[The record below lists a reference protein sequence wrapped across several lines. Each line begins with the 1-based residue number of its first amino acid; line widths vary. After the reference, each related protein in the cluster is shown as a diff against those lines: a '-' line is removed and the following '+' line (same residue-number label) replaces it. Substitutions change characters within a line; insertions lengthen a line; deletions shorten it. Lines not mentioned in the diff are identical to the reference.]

1 MSPNALTI
9 KDFQQRH
16 KNSSKQIKNLRGCL
30 VAFDFDGTLTTS
42 KHRSSWQ
49 SVHEYFGTWE
59 THGVIAL
66 NLFLEGKITY
76 KEFCE
81 ADAYPWINRSE
92 EEYQHALSSIELRE
106 GVPEV
111 IDFFKKNDCK
121 LAIISM
127 GLADIVKRTAQEY
140 QFDYWIANDL
150 IRRNNK
156 LTGEV
161 VINVGMNQKGV
172 ILSSVR
178 EMFNI
183 PTNRTIAI
191 GDASADID
199 MFSTAHL
206 SLAIDPSSDRV
217 SKSAN
222 FVCKTK
228 SLLEIIEYFKG
239 ENI

>member
-1 MSPNALTI
+1 MTI
-9 KDFQQRH
+9 KNFHQRH
-16 KNSSKQIKNLRGCL
+16 KNCSNQIKSLRGCL

-42 KHRSSWQ
+42 KYRSSWQ
-49 SVHEYFGTWE
+49 SVHEYFGTWKS
-59 THGVIAL
+59 HGEIAL
-66 NLFLEGKITY
+66 NLFLEDKITY

-106 GVPEV
+106 GLPEV

-127 GLADIVKRTAQEY
+127 GLADIVKKTAQEY

-156 LTGEV
+156 ITGGV
-161 VINVGMNQKGV
+161 VINVGMHQKGE

-178 EMFNI
+178 EIFKI
-183 PTNRTIAI
+183 PTNHTIAV

-199 MFSTAHL
+199 MFSTAHI
-206 SLAIDPSSDRV
+206 SVAIDPSSDKV
-217 SKSAN
+217 SKSASY
-222 FVCKTK
+222 VCKTQN
-228 SLLEIIEYFKG
+228 LLEIIKFFT
-239 ENI
+239 

>member
-42 KHRSSWQ
+42 DHRSSWQ

-59 THGVIAL
+59 THGEIAL
-66 NLFLEGKITY
+66 KLFLEGKITY

-111 IDFFKKNDCK
+111 IDFFKKSDCK

-127 GLADIVKRTAQEY
+127 GLSDIVKRTAQEY
-140 QFDYWIANDL
+140 KFDYWVANDI
-150 IRRNNK
+150 IRKNNRI
-156 LTGEV
+156 TGEV
-161 VINVGMNQKGV
+161 VINVDMYQKGE
-172 ILSSVR
+172 ILSSIR
-178 EMFNI
+178 EMYKI

-199 MFSTAHL
+199 MFSTAHV
-206 SLAIDPSSDRV
+206 SFAIDPSSDRV
-217 SKSAN
+217 AKSVN
-222 FVCKTK
+222 FVCKTQN
-228 SLLEIIEYFKG
+228 LMEIISFFE
-239 ENI
+239 

>member
-1 MSPNALTI
+1 MTI
-9 KDFQQRH
+9 KDLQQRN
-16 KNSSKQIKNLRGCL
+16 KKRSNQIKSLRGCL

-49 SVHEYFGTWE
+49 SVHEYFGTWKS
-59 THGVIAL
+59 HGKIAL
-66 NLFLEGKITY
+66 NLFLEDKITY

-106 GVPEV
+106 GLPEV
-111 IDFFKKNDCK
+111 IDFFKQYDCK

-127 GLADIVKRTAQEY
+127 GLSDIVKRTAQEY

-161 VINVGMNQKGV
+161 VINVGMHQKGE
-172 ILSSVR
+172 ILSSIR
-178 EMFNI
+178 EMYNI

-199 MFSTAHL
+199 MFSTAHI
-206 SLAIDPSSDRV
+206 SFAIDPSSDRV
-217 SKSAN
+217 SKSAT
-222 FVCKTK
+222 FVCKTQ
-228 SLLEIIEYFKG
+228 SLLEIIEFFM
-239 ENI
+239 